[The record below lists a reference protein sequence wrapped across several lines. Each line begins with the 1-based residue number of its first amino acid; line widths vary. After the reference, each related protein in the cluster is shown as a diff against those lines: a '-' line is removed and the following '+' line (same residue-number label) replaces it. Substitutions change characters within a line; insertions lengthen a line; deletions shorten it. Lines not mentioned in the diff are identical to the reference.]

1 MKNSRLLCSILCL
14 FVILICFLNVVY
26 AESPRDVNMAAE
38 AGLSHMLASIPKG
51 YESKYGF
58 ANREEFE
65 TATVG
70 LPYQMQTIHP
80 EIMKSNAAITDDM
93 ITSVEEWRFPVIC
106 DGRVRALLTV
116 AKVEGRWQAV
126 DIGAA
131 TLASEIDTLEKDLSL
146 AKRNV
151 NRTILRLYQIRSD
164 FIVITDSSGKV
175 TTGSFYPLN
184 SEQKGYRGSQNE
196 ISRFS
201 SSTFQD
207 LLPGLRDRY
216 RNEYHPENNTIYEGM
231 K

>member
-1 MKNSRLLCSILCL
+1 MKNSRLLRSISCL
-14 FVILICFLNVVY
+14 FIILMCFFNVVY
-26 AESPRDVNMAAE
+26 AESPGDVNAAAE
-38 AGLSHMLASIPKG
+38 SGLSHMLASIPKG
-51 YESKYGF
+51 YELKYGF
-58 ANREEFE
+58 ANREEFG
-65 TATVG
+65 TTTIGV
-70 LPYQMQTIHP
+70 PYQMQTIHP
-80 EIMKSNAAITDDM
+80 EVMKGNAAITDDM

-131 TLASEIDTLEKDLSL
+131 TLASEIDTLEKSLSL
-146 AKRNV
+146 AKLNI
-151 NRTILRLYQIRSD
+151 NRIILRLYQIRSD
-164 FIVITDSSGKV
+164 FIVIADSSGKV

-196 ISRFS
+196 ILKSS

-216 RNEYHPENNTIYEGM
+216 RNEYHPENNTIYEGR

>member
-1 MKNSRLLCSILCL
+1 
-14 FVILICFLNVVY
+14 
-26 AESPRDVNMAAE
+26 MAAE

-116 AKVEGRWQAV
+116 AKVEGRWQTV

-131 TLASEIDTLEKDLSL
+131 TLASEIDALEKGQFLKTRDI
-146 AKRNV
+146 
-151 NRTILRLYQIRSD
+151 NRIILRLYQIKTD
-164 FIVITDSSGKV
+164 VIVIKDRSAKITD
-175 TTGSFYPLN
+175 GSFYPLK
-184 SEQKGYRGSQNE
+184 SQRQGDGGSQNAN
-196 ISRFS
+196 SKFS
-201 SSTFQD
+201 PSAFHD

-216 RNEYHPENNTIYEGM
+216 RKEDHP
-231 K
+231 